1 MEELNLENRMKQILL
16 LLMEENGYLTSD
28 ELAYKLGS
36 SARTIREDIS
46 KHKRLLSRYGIHIKS
61 KAHKGYYLELSQE
74 HGTDLQALIKQTS
87 QPQSKTAQIMRIL
100 LLADDYRKL
109 DDIADELWISRSTID
124 RLFKDVKE
132 TFERYHLKI
141 VSKPFYG
148 IRLEGNELNKRLCLV
163 QCCMP
168 SKSATLEQF
177 WSKMGAE
184 TDISYSVL
192 AEIVES
198 CIQSE
203 EYQIAEASKRNL
215 IVHLAV
221 AIMRIRTAHLV
232 QETNLPPSANSPEE
246 RIARC
251 IALRIKQQYGVE
263 FPEEEI
269 DYVQIH
275 LRGKRFFM
283 EDNKGHLITGE
294 LEQLMGKINNAIKE
308 ELSMDFRLDLDHF
321 AALSLH
327 LFPMLTRVK
336 YGLRMENPVLYDV
349 KRQLPL
355 GYECAVVA
363 ANVIVSELG
372 CEVTEDEQGY
382 LAMHYAVAIDHLKKP
397 QNISVAV
404 VCSSGLGTS
413 RLLKHKVT
421 EQFGLSEKQIVML
434 SLAQLSAAD
443 LHGGPGTLFPAGQPI
458 L

>member
-177 WSKMGAE
+177 WSDRK
-184 TDISYSVL
+184 SV
-192 AEIVES
+192 V
-198 CIQSE
+198 
-203 EYQIAEASKRNL
+203 
-215 IVHLAV
+215 
-221 AIMRIRTAHLV
+221 
-232 QETNLPPSANSPEE
+232 
-246 RIARC
+246 
-251 IALRIKQQYGVE
+251 
-263 FPEEEI
+263 
-269 DYVQIH
+269 
-275 LRGKRFFM
+275 
-283 EDNKGHLITGE
+283 
-294 LEQLMGKINNAIKE
+294 
-308 ELSMDFRLDLDHF
+308 
-321 AALSLH
+321 
-327 LFPMLTRVK
+327 
-336 YGLRMENPVLYDV
+336 
-349 KRQLPL
+349 
-355 GYECAVVA
+355 
-363 ANVIVSELG
+363 
-372 CEVTEDEQGY
+372 
-382 LAMHYAVAIDHLKKP
+382 
-397 QNISVAV
+397 
-404 VCSSGLGTS
+404 
-413 RLLKHKVT
+413 
-421 EQFGLSEKQIVML
+421 
-434 SLAQLSAAD
+434 
-443 LHGGPGTLFPAGQPI
+443 
-458 L
+458 